1 MKTQAERQWEA
12 QILAGR
18 LSGVTGSDQTGAS
31 INGYRE
37 DISYK
42 SPNNEWTNGE
52 RGLYEYY
59 LKSNPKDAEVYA
71 IRVNNRLNQKK
82 KNEKLQKVSDWTSQ
96 NMVHGAAAWIGAR
109 GLNLGAG
116 IDGINQQLE
125 LAARDLVAVNS
136 DLSMTDIV
144 ETVDNTNAKNL
155 GERFGDVA
163 GIVYQI
169 GTDVSDAI
177 LSGKVNSASVASL
190 PNKENITVHDV
201 NEALDAFNR
210 GYLGVHSN
218 KMTDAVDVGM
228 DVLLGHMSKEVAGKL
243 IKSDSAVRNAME
255 ELVAAA
261 VDNVVEVGSKKWF
274 EKNRFEIEKRK
285 EQYMMEQTVTEQK
298 AWWMATKELIEQSMK

>member
-1 MKTQAERQWEA
+1 
-12 QILAGR
+12 
-18 LSGVTGSDQTGAS
+18 
-31 INGYRE
+31 
-37 DISYK
+37 
-42 SPNNEWTNGE
+42 
-52 RGLYEYY
+52 
-59 LKSNPKDAEVYA
+59 
-71 IRVNNRLNQKK
+71 
-82 KNEKLQKVSDWTSQ
+82 
-96 NMVHGAAAWIGAR
+96 MVHGAAAWIGAR

-285 EQYMMEQTVTEQK
+285 EQYMMEQNVTEQK
-298 AWWMATKELIEQSMK
+298 AWWMATKELIAQSMK